1 MNRERI
7 ETPNRYRGS
16 VDEAQEEGV
25 RGQLLI
31 LFLVTFIDMIGF
43 GIVIPFLTY
52 LVEDLAVEA
61 NITSIGLWVG
71 LVMTAYP
78 MAQFLSAPLWG
89 GLSDRIGRR
98 PILMIGLVGNTFCF
112 ALFGLAPTLFIAILA
127 RFLAGF
133 FNGNIAVARAYIG
146 DISRPEQMASRMGL
160 IGASFGL
167 GFTFGP
173 FIGGELS
180 APAERWDVFQG
191 TLLETYPY
199 LLPCL
204 VASALSIVSL
214 LLART
219 RLPESLP
226 KASRQDATGLDW
238 AGTMKSSF
246 SGLIA
251 SMRTPA
257 IGQLVWVT
265 MLYSFGFTIMHA
277 VFILFTEMSPDA
289 GGLGFTEAQN
299 GRIFAVI
306 GLTGIVVQGGLI
318 RPLSK
323 RFSSRGMLPI
333 AVVITGVGL
342 GAIPY
347 ASVDAAWLWLLP
359 TCIVISTG
367 SGIFQPTSS
376 SLLASYAQ
384 REGRELGGVMGA
396 MESASA
402 FARILGPVTG
412 GLVWTLTV
420 NGTGWFTYHTVF
432 HLCAAIML
440 LTFLVSL
447 RLPGESAP
455 HASD

>member
-1 MNRERI
+1 MEDS
-7 ETPNRYRGS
+7 EQST
-16 VDEAQEEGV
+16 V

-52 LVEDLAVEA
+52 LVEDLAVEGG
-61 NITSIGLWVG
+61 ITAIGLWVG

-89 GLSDRIGRR
+89 SLSDRIGRR

-112 ALFGLAPTLFIAILA
+112 ALFGLAPTLFIAIVA

-180 APAERWDVFQG
+180 APADRWAVFEG
-191 TLLETYPY
+191 TIFDAYPY

-214 LLART
+214 VLART

-226 KASRQDATGLDW
+226 REARSRASHLDW
-238 AGTMKSSF
+238 SGTMKSSF
-246 SGLIA
+246 SSLFT
-251 SMRTPA
+251 SMRAPA
-257 IGQLVWVT
+257 IGPLLWVT

-299 GRIFAVI
+299 GRVFAVI

-323 RFSSRGMLPI
+323 RFASRSMLPV
-333 AVVITGVGL
+333 AVVFTGIGL

-347 ASVDAAWLWLLP
+347 ASVEYAWLWLLP

-376 SLLASYAQ
+376 SLMASYAQ
-384 REGRELGGVMGA
+384 DRGKELGGVMGA

-420 NGTGWFTYHTVF
+420 DGSGWLTYRSAF
-432 HLCAAIML
+432 HLCAIIMA
-440 LTFLVSL
+440 LTLLVSL
-447 RLPGESAP
+447 RLPSEPSSSGSE
-455 HASD
+455 

>member
-1 MNRERI
+1 MEDS
-7 ETPNRYRGS
+7 EQST
-16 VDEAQEEGV
+16 V

-61 NITSIGLWVG
+61 SITSIGLWVG

-89 GLSDRIGRR
+89 SLSDRIGRR
-98 PILMIGLVGNTFCF
+98 PILMIGLIGNTFCF
-112 ALFGLAPTLFIAILA
+112 ALFGLAPTLFIAIVA

-180 APAERWDVFQG
+180 APAERWAVFEG
-191 TLLETYPY
+191 TIFDAYPY

-214 LLART
+214 VLART

-226 KASRQDATGLDW
+226 REARRSTQGLDW

-246 SGLIA
+246 SGLA
-251 SMRTPA
+251 TSMRTPA
-257 IGQLVWVT
+257 IGPLLWVS

-299 GRIFAVI
+299 GRVFAVI

-323 RFSSRGMLPI
+323 RFSSRGMLPV
-333 AVVITGVGL
+333 AVVITGIGL

-347 ASVDAAWLWLLP
+347 ASVEYAWLWLLP

-376 SLLASYAQ
+376 SLMASYAQ
-384 REGRELGGVMGA
+384 GGGKELGGVMGA

-420 NGTGWFTYHTVF
+420 DGTGWLTYRSVF
-432 HLCAAIML
+432 HLCATIMA
-440 LTFLVSL
+440 LTLLVSL
-447 RLPGESAP
+447 RLPSEPSSGRSE
-455 HASD
+455 

>member
-1 MNRERI
+1 MEDS
-7 ETPNRYRGS
+7 EQST
-16 VDEAQEEGV
+16 V
-25 RGQLLI
+25 RGQLLT

-52 LVEDLAVEA
+52 LVEDLAVEGG
-61 NITSIGLWVG
+61 ITAIGLWVG

-89 GLSDRIGRR
+89 SLSDRIGRR

-112 ALFGLAPTLFIAILA
+112 ALFGLAPTLFIAIVA

-180 APAERWDVFQG
+180 APADRWAVFEG
-191 TLLETYPY
+191 TIFDAYPY

-226 KASRQDATGLDW
+226 EEARGNTSNLDW
-238 AGTMKSSF
+238 SGTMKSSF
-246 SGLIA
+246 SSLIT
-251 SMRTPA
+251 SMRAPA
-257 IGQLVWVT
+257 IGPLLWVT

-299 GRIFAVI
+299 GRVFAVI

-323 RFSSRGMLPI
+323 RFASRSMLPV
-333 AVVITGVGL
+333 AVVITGIGL

-347 ASVDAAWLWLLP
+347 ASVEYAWLWLLP

-376 SLLASYAQ
+376 SLMASYAQ
-384 REGRELGGVMGA
+384 DGGKELGGVMGA

-420 NGTGWFTYHTVF
+420 DGSGWLTYRSVF
-432 HLCAAIML
+432 HLCATIML
-440 LTFLVSL
+440 LTLLVSL
-447 RLPGESAP
+447 RLPSEPSSGGSE
-455 HASD
+455 

>member
-1 MNRERI
+1 M
-7 ETPNRYRGS
+7 
-16 VDEAQEEGV
+16 DEGNKKAV
-25 RGQLLI
+25 RGQLLV

-52 LVEDLAVEA
+52 LVDDLATEGGIEA
-61 NITSIGLWVG
+61 VGLWVG

-112 ALFGLAPTLFIAILA
+112 ALFGLAPTLFIAIAA

-180 APAERWDVFQG
+180 APAERWEVFQG

-204 VASALSIVSL
+204 VASTLSVVSL

-226 KASRQDATGLDW
+226 SQERQGASDLDW
-238 AGTMKSSF
+238 VGTMRSSF
-246 SGLIA
+246 SGLFSSLRA
-251 SMRTPA
+251 PA
-257 IGQLVWVT
+257 IGQLLWVT
-265 MLYSFGFTIMHA
+265 MFYSFGFTIMHA
-277 VFILFTEMSPDA
+277 VFILFTEMSPAD

-323 RFSSRGMLPI
+323 RFSSRSMLPI
-333 AVVITGVGL
+333 AVVITGIGL

-347 ASVDAAWLWLLP
+347 ASVEYAWLWLLP
-359 TCIVISTG
+359 TCIVIASG

-384 REGRELGGVMGA
+384 RNGRELGSVMGA

-402 FARILGPVTG
+402 FARILGPFTG

-420 NGTGWFTYHTVF
+420 NETGFLSYHTVF
-432 HLCAAIML
+432 QLCAIIML
-440 LTFLVSL
+440 VTFFMAL
-447 RLPGESAP
+447 RLP
-455 HASD
+455 SDSEANSSV

>member
-1 MNRERI
+1 MGMDEPEQ
-7 ETPNRYRGS
+7 ET
-16 VDEAQEEGV
+16 V

-52 LVEDLAVEA
+52 LVEDLAVEGG
-61 NITSIGLWVG
+61 ITAIGLWVG

-89 GLSDRIGRR
+89 SLSDRIGRR
-98 PILMIGLVGNTFCF
+98 PILMVGLIGNTFCF
-112 ALFGLAPTLFIAILA
+112 ALFGLAPTLFIAIVA

-146 DISRPEQMASRMGL
+146 DISRPDQMASRMGL

-180 APAERWDVFQG
+180 APAERWTIFEG
-191 TLLETYPY
+191 TIFDAYPY

-204 VASALSIVSL
+204 VASTLSIVSL

-226 KASRQDATGLDW
+226 GEARVQTEKLDW
-238 AGTMKSSF
+238 GRTMKTSF
-246 SGLIA
+246 TRLFT
-251 SMRTPA
+251 SMRAPA
-257 IGQLVWVT
+257 IGSLLLVT

-277 VFILFTEMSPDA
+277 VFILFTQMSPDA

-299 GRIFAVI
+299 GRVFAVI

-323 RFSSRGMLPI
+323 RFSSRSMLPV
-333 AVVITGVGL
+333 AVVVTGVGL

-347 ASVDAAWLWLLP
+347 ASVEYAWLWLLP
-359 TCIVISTG
+359 TSIVIASG

-376 SLLASYAQ
+376 GLMASYARDQ
-384 REGRELGGVMGA
+384 DRELGGVMGA

-402 FARILGPVTG
+402 FARILGPATG
-412 GLVWTLTV
+412 GFVWTLTV
-420 NGTGWFTYHTVF
+420 DGAGWLNYRSVF
-432 HLCAAIML
+432 HLCAIIMAITMI
-440 LTFLVSL
+440 VSL
-447 RLPGESAP
+447 RLPSEPTSTGSK
-455 HASD
+455 

>member
-1 MNRERI
+1 M
-7 ETPNRYRGS
+7 
-16 VDEAQEEGV
+16 DEGNKKAV

-52 LVEDLAVEA
+52 LVDDLATEGGIEA
-61 NITSIGLWVG
+61 VGLWVG

-112 ALFGLAPTLFIAILA
+112 ALFGLAPTLFIAIAA

-180 APAERWDVFQG
+180 APAERWEIFQG

-226 KASRQDATGLDW
+226 SQERQGASGLDW
-238 AGTMKSSF
+238 LGTMRSSF
-246 SGLIA
+246 SGLFSSLRA
-251 SMRTPA
+251 PA
-257 IGQLVWVT
+257 IGQLLWVT
-265 MLYSFGFTIMHA
+265 MFYSFGFTIMHA
-277 VFILFTEMSPDA
+277 VFILFTEMPPAD

-323 RFSSRGMLPI
+323 RFSSRSMLPI
-333 AVVITGVGL
+333 AVVITGIGL

-347 ASVDAAWLWLLP
+347 ASVEYAWLWLLP
-359 TCIVISTG
+359 TCIVIASG

-384 REGRELGGVMGA
+384 RNGRELGSVMGA

-402 FARILGPVTG
+402 FARILGPFTG

-420 NGTGWFTYHTVF
+420 SETGWFSYHTVF
-432 HLCAAIML
+432 QLCAVIML
-440 LTFLVSL
+440 VTFFMAI
-447 RLPGESAP
+447 RLP
-455 HASD
+455 SDSEATSSF

>member
-1 MNRERI
+1 M
-7 ETPNRYRGS
+7 
-16 VDEAQEEGV
+16 DEGNKKAV

-52 LVEDLAVEA
+52 LVDDLATEGGIEA
-61 NITSIGLWVG
+61 VGLWVG

-112 ALFGLAPTLFIAILA
+112 ALFGLAPTLFIAIAA

-180 APAERWDVFQG
+180 APAERWEIFQG

-226 KASRQDATGLDW
+226 SQERQGASGLDW
-238 AGTMKSSF
+238 LGTMRSSF
-246 SGLIA
+246 SGLFSSLRA
-251 SMRTPA
+251 PA
-257 IGQLVWVT
+257 IGQLLWVT
-265 MLYSFGFTIMHA
+265 MFYSFGFTIMHA
-277 VFILFTEMSPDA
+277 VFILFTEMSPAD

-323 RFSSRGMLPI
+323 RFSSRSMLPI
-333 AVVITGVGL
+333 AVVITGIGL

-347 ASVDAAWLWLLP
+347 ASVEYAWLWLLP
-359 TCIVISTG
+359 TCIVIASG

-376 SLLASYAQ
+376 NLLASYAQ
-384 REGRELGGVMGA
+384 RNGRELGSVMGA

-402 FARILGPVTG
+402 FARILGPFTG

-420 NGTGWFTYHTVF
+420 SETGWFSYHTVF
-432 HLCAAIML
+432 QLCAVIML
-440 LTFLVSL
+440 VTFFMAL
-447 RLPGESAP
+447 RLP
-455 HASD
+455 SDSEATSSF

>member
-1 MNRERI
+1 M
-7 ETPNRYRGS
+7 
-16 VDEAQEEGV
+16 DEGNPKEV
-25 RGQLLI
+25 RGQLLV

-52 LVEDLAVEA
+52 LVDDLATEGGIEA
-61 NITSIGLWVG
+61 VGLWVG

-112 ALFGLAPTLFIAILA
+112 ALFGLAPTLFIAIVA

-180 APAERWDVFQG
+180 APAERWEVFQG

-226 KASRQDATGLDW
+226 RQVRQDASGLDW
-238 AGTMKSSF
+238 VGTMRSSF
-246 SGLIA
+246 SGLFSSLRA
-251 SMRTPA
+251 PA
-257 IGQLVWVT
+257 IGQLLWVT
-265 MLYSFGFTIMHA
+265 MFYSFGFTIMHA
-277 VFILFTEMSPDA
+277 VFILFTEMSPSE

-323 RFSSRGMLPI
+323 RFSSRSMLPI
-333 AVVITGVGL
+333 AVILTGIGL

-347 ASVDAAWLWLLP
+347 ASVEYAWLWLLP
-359 TCIVISTG
+359 TCIFIATG

-376 SLLASYAQ
+376 SLIASYAQ
-384 REGRELGGVMGA
+384 QDGRELGGVMGA

-402 FARILGPVTG
+402 FARILGPFTG

-420 NGTGWFTYHTVF
+420 NGTGWFSYHTAF
-432 HLCAAIML
+432 LLCAAIML
-440 LTFLVSL
+440 VTFFMAL
-447 RLPGESAP
+447 RLPNNSEST
-455 HASD
+455 SSL

>member
-1 MNRERI
+1 MEDGDK
-7 ETPNRYRGS
+7 ET
-16 VDEAQEEGV
+16 V

-52 LVEDLAVEA
+52 LVDDLATDGGIEA
-61 NITSIGLWVG
+61 VGLWVG

-98 PILMIGLVGNTFCF
+98 PILMIGLVGNTVCF
-112 ALFGLAPTLFIAILA
+112 ALFGLAPTLFIAIAA

-180 APAERWDVFQG
+180 APAERWEVFQG

-226 KASRQDATGLDW
+226 KEVRQGADGLDW
-238 AGTMKSSF
+238 VGTMKSSF
-246 SGLIA
+246 SGLA
-251 SMRTPA
+251 TSLRTPA

-323 RFSSRGMLPI
+323 RFTSRSMLPV

-347 ASVDAAWLWLLP
+347 ATVEYPWLWLLP
-359 TCIVISTG
+359 TCIVISMG

-384 REGRELGGVMGA
+384 QDGRELGGVMGA

-420 NGTGWFTYHTVF
+420 DGTGWLTYHTVF

-447 RLPGESAP
+447 RLPTEEASA
-455 HASD
+455 AAE

>member
-1 MNRERI
+1 MEDGDK
-7 ETPNRYRGS
+7 ET
-16 VDEAQEEGV
+16 V

-52 LVEDLAVEA
+52 LVDDLATDGGIEA
-61 NITSIGLWVG
+61 VGLWVG

-89 GLSDRIGRR
+89 GLSDRIGRP
-98 PILMIGLVGNTFCF
+98 PILMIGLVGNTVCF
-112 ALFGLAPTLFIAILA
+112 ALFGLAPTLFIAIAA

-180 APAERWDVFQG
+180 APAERWEVFQG

-226 KASRQDATGLDW
+226 KEVRQGADGLDW
-238 AGTMKSSF
+238 VGTMKSSF
-246 SGLIA
+246 SGLA
-251 SMRTPA
+251 TSLRTPA

-277 VFILFTEMSPDA
+277 VFILFTEMSPDS

-323 RFSSRGMLPI
+323 RFTSRSMLPV

-347 ASVDAAWLWLLP
+347 ATVEYPWLWLLP
-359 TCIVISTG
+359 TCIVISMG

-384 REGRELGGVMGA
+384 QDGRELGGVMGA

-420 NGTGWFTYHTVF
+420 DGTGWLTYHTVF

-447 RLPGESAP
+447 RLPTEEASA
-455 HASD
+455 AAE

>member
-1 MNRERI
+1 M
-7 ETPNRYRGS
+7 
-16 VDEAQEEGV
+16 DEGNKKAV

-52 LVEDLAVEA
+52 LVDDLATEGGIEA
-61 NITSIGLWVG
+61 VGLWVG

-112 ALFGLAPTLFIAILA
+112 ALFGLAPTLFIAIAA

-180 APAERWDVFQG
+180 APAERWEIFQG

-226 KASRQDATGLDW
+226 SQERQGASGLDW
-238 AGTMKSSF
+238 LGTMRSSF
-246 SGLIA
+246 SGLFSSLRA
-251 SMRTPA
+251 PA
-257 IGQLVWVT
+257 IGQLLWVT
-265 MLYSFGFTIMHA
+265 MFYSFGFTIMHA
-277 VFILFTEMSPDA
+277 VFILFTEMSPAD

-323 RFSSRGMLPI
+323 RFSSRSMLPI
-333 AVVITGVGL
+333 AVVITGIGL

-347 ASVDAAWLWLLP
+347 ASVEYAWLWLLP
-359 TCIVISTG
+359 TCIVIASG

-384 REGRELGGVMGA
+384 RNGRELGSVMGA

-402 FARILGPVTG
+402 FARILGPFTG

-420 NGTGWFTYHTVF
+420 SETGWFSYHTVF
-432 HLCAAIML
+432 QLCAVIML
-440 LTFLVSL
+440 VTFFMAI
-447 RLPGESAP
+447 RLP
-455 HASD
+455 SDSEATSSF

>member
-1 MNRERI
+1 M
-7 ETPNRYRGS
+7 
-16 VDEAQEEGV
+16 DEPEQNAV

-52 LVEDLAVEA
+52 LVEDLAVEGG
-61 NITSIGLWVG
+61 ITAIGLWVG

-89 GLSDRIGRR
+89 SLSDRIGRR

-112 ALFGLAPTLFIAILA
+112 ALFGLAPTLFIAIVA

-180 APAERWDVFQG
+180 APAERWAVFEG
-191 TLLETYPY
+191 TLLDAYPY

-204 VASALSIVSL
+204 VASLLSIVSL
-214 LLART
+214 VLART

-226 KASRQDATGLDW
+226 KEARGSTQGLDW

-246 SGLIA
+246 SGLTT

-257 IGQLVWVT
+257 IGQLLWVT

-299 GRIFAVI
+299 GRVFAVI

-323 RFSSRGMLPI
+323 RFSSRGMLPV
-333 AVVITGVGL
+333 AVVITGIGL

-347 ASVDAAWLWLLP
+347 ASVDVAWLWLLP
-359 TCIVISTG
+359 TCIIISTG

-384 REGRELGGVMGA
+384 REGKELGGVMGA
-396 MESASA
+396 MEAASA

-420 NGTGWFTYHTVF
+420 NGAGWLSYRSVF
-432 HLCAAIML
+432 HLCATIMGITL
-440 LTFLVSL
+440 LVSL
-447 RLPGESAP
+447 RLPKEERLSESQ
-455 HASD
+455 

>member
-1 MNRERI
+1 M
-7 ETPNRYRGS
+7 
-16 VDEAQEEGV
+16 DEGNKKAV

-52 LVEDLAVEA
+52 LVDDLATEGGIEA
-61 NITSIGLWVG
+61 VGLWVG

-112 ALFGLAPTLFIAILA
+112 ALFGLAPTLFVAIAA

-180 APAERWDVFQG
+180 APAERWEVFQG

-226 KASRQDATGLDW
+226 KEVRKGADGLDW

-246 SGLIA
+246 SGLA
-251 SMRTPA
+251 TSLRTPA
-257 IGQLVWVT
+257 IGQIVWVT

-277 VFILFTEMSPDA
+277 VFILFTEMSPDS

-323 RFSSRGMLPI
+323 RFSSRSMLPI
-333 AVVITGVGL
+333 AVVITGIGL

-347 ASVDAAWLWLLP
+347 ASVEYAWLWLLP
-359 TCIVISTG
+359 TCIVIATG

-384 REGRELGGVMGA
+384 RDGLELGGVMGA

-402 FARILGPVTG
+402 FARILGPFTG

-420 NGTGWFTYHTVF
+420 NETGWFSYHTVF
-432 HLCAAIML
+432 QLCAVIML
-440 LTFLVSL
+440 VTFFMSL
-447 RLPGESAP
+447 RLP
-455 HASD
+455 SDSEAISSV

>member
-1 MNRERI
+1 M
-7 ETPNRYRGS
+7 
-16 VDEAQEEGV
+16 DEGDKKAV

-52 LVEDLAVEA
+52 LVDDLATDGGIEA
-61 NITSIGLWVG
+61 VGLWVG

-112 ALFGLAPTLFIAILA
+112 ALFGLAPTLFIAIVA

-180 APAERWDVFQG
+180 APAERWEVFQG

-226 KASRQDATGLDW
+226 KEVRQGAVGLDW

-246 SGLIA
+246 SGLA
-251 SMRTPA
+251 NSLRTPA
-257 IGQLVWVT
+257 IGQIVWVT

-277 VFILFTEMSPDA
+277 VFILFTEMSPDS

-323 RFSSRGMLPI
+323 RFSSRGMLPV

-347 ASVDAAWLWLLP
+347 ATVDFPWLWLLP
-359 TCIVISTG
+359 TCIIISLG

-384 REGRELGGVMGA
+384 RDGLELGGVMGA

-420 NGTGWFTYHTVF
+420 DGTGWLTYHTVF
-432 HLCAAIML
+432 HLCAAIMV

-447 RLPGESAP
+447 RLPPEQA
-455 HASD
+455 ATAAE

>member
-1 MNRERI
+1 M
-7 ETPNRYRGS
+7 G
-16 VDEAQEEGV
+16 EAKEEVV

-98 PILMIGLVGNTFCF
+98 PILMIGLVGNTVCF

-180 APAERWDVFQG
+180 APAERWEVFQG

-204 VASALSIVSL
+204 VASILSIVSL

-226 KASRQDATGLDW
+226 KEARQGASGLDW
-238 AGTMKSSF
+238 VGTMRTSF
-246 SGLIA
+246 EGLFQ
-251 SMRTPA
+251 SMRAPG
-257 IGQLVWVT
+257 IGQLLWVT

-277 VFILFTEMSPDA
+277 VFILFTEMAPSS

-323 RFSSRGMLPI
+323 RFSSRSMVPF
-333 AVVITGVGL
+333 AVIFTGIGL

-347 ASVDAAWLWLLP
+347 ASVEYAWLWLLP
-359 TCIVISTG
+359 TCVIISTG

-384 REGRELGGVMGA
+384 RDGRELGGVMGA

-420 NGTGWFTYHTVF
+420 HETGWFSYHTVF
-432 HLCAAIML
+432 QLCAVIML
-440 LTFLVSL
+440 VTFLVSL
-447 RLPGESAP
+447 RLPQEPLPQESE
-455 HASD
+455 

>member
-1 MNRERI
+1 MEDGDK
-7 ETPNRYRGS
+7 ET
-16 VDEAQEEGV
+16 V

-52 LVEDLAVEA
+52 LVDDLATDGGIEA
-61 NITSIGLWVG
+61 VGLWVG

-98 PILMIGLVGNTFCF
+98 PILMIGLVGNTVCF
-112 ALFGLAPTLFIAILA
+112 ALFGLAPTLFIAIAA

-180 APAERWDVFQG
+180 APAERWEVFQG

-226 KASRQDATGLDW
+226 KEVRQGADGLDW
-238 AGTMKSSF
+238 VGTMKSSF
-246 SGLIA
+246 SGLA
-251 SMRTPA
+251 TSLRTPA

-323 RFSSRGMLPI
+323 RFTSRSMLPV

-347 ASVDAAWLWLLP
+347 ATVEYPWLWLLP
-359 TCIVISTG
+359 TCIVISMG
-367 SGIFQPTSS
+367 SGVFQPTSS

-384 REGRELGGVMGA
+384 QDGRELGGVMGA

-420 NGTGWFTYHTVF
+420 DGTGWLTYHTVF

-447 RLPGESAP
+447 RLPTEEASA
-455 HASD
+455 AAE

>member
-1 MNRERI
+1 M
-7 ETPNRYRGS
+7 
-16 VDEAQEEGV
+16 DEGNKKAV

-52 LVEDLAVEA
+52 LVDDLATEGGIEA
-61 NITSIGLWVG
+61 VGLWVG

-112 ALFGLAPTLFIAILA
+112 ALFGLAPTLFIAIAA

-180 APAERWDVFQG
+180 APAERWEIFQG

-226 KASRQDATGLDW
+226 SQERQGASGLDW
-238 AGTMKSSF
+238 LGTMRSSF
-246 SGLIA
+246 SGLFSSLRA
-251 SMRTPA
+251 PA
-257 IGQLVWVT
+257 IGQLLWVT
-265 MLYSFGFTIMHA
+265 MFYSFGFTIMHA
-277 VFILFTEMSPDA
+277 VFILFTEMSPAD

-323 RFSSRGMLPI
+323 RFSSRSMLPI
-333 AVVITGVGL
+333 AVVITGIGL

-347 ASVDAAWLWLLP
+347 ASVEYAWLWLLP
-359 TCIVISTG
+359 TCIVIASG

-384 REGRELGGVMGA
+384 RNGRELGSVMGA

-402 FARILGPVTG
+402 FARILGPFTG

-420 NGTGWFTYHTVF
+420 SETGWFSYHTVF
-432 HLCAAIML
+432 QLCAVIML
-440 LTFLVSL
+440 VTFFMAL
-447 RLPGESAP
+447 RLP
-455 HASD
+455 SDSEATSSF

>member
-1 MNRERI
+1 M
-7 ETPNRYRGS
+7 
-16 VDEAQEEGV
+16 DEGNKKAV

-52 LVEDLAVEA
+52 LVDDLATEGGIEA
-61 NITSIGLWVG
+61 VGLWVG

-112 ALFGLAPTLFIAILA
+112 ALFGLAPTLFIAIAA

-146 DISRPEQMASRMGL
+146 DISGPEQMASRMGL

-180 APAERWDVFQG
+180 APAERWEIFQG

-226 KASRQDATGLDW
+226 SQERQGASGLDW
-238 AGTMKSSF
+238 LGTMRSSF
-246 SGLIA
+246 SGLFSSLRA
-251 SMRTPA
+251 PA
-257 IGQLVWVT
+257 IGQLLWVT
-265 MLYSFGFTIMHA
+265 MFYSFGFTIMHA
-277 VFILFTEMSPDA
+277 VFILFTEMSPAD

-323 RFSSRGMLPI
+323 RFSSRSMLPI
-333 AVVITGVGL
+333 AVVITGIGL

-347 ASVDAAWLWLLP
+347 ASVEYAWLWLLP
-359 TCIVISTG
+359 TCIVIASG

-384 REGRELGGVMGA
+384 RNGRELGSVMGA

-402 FARILGPVTG
+402 FARILGPFTG

-420 NGTGWFTYHTVF
+420 SETGWFSYHTVF
-432 HLCAAIML
+432 QLCAVIML
-440 LTFLVSL
+440 VTFFMAL
-447 RLPGESAP
+447 RLP
-455 HASD
+455 SDSEATSSF

>member
-1 MNRERI
+1 M
-7 ETPNRYRGS
+7 
-16 VDEAQEEGV
+16 DEGNSKDV
-25 RGQLLI
+25 RGQLLV

-52 LVEDLAVEA
+52 LVDDLATEGGIEA
-61 NITSIGLWVG
+61 VGLWVG

-112 ALFGLAPTLFIAILA
+112 ALFGLAPTLFIAIVA

-180 APAERWDVFQG
+180 APAERWEVFQG

-226 KASRQDATGLDW
+226 RQERQDASGLDW
-238 AGTMKSSF
+238 VGTMRSSF
-246 SGLIA
+246 SGLFSSLRA
-251 SMRTPA
+251 PA
-257 IGQLVWVT
+257 IGQLLWVT
-265 MLYSFGFTIMHA
+265 MFYSFGFTIMHA
-277 VFILFTEMSPDA
+277 VFILFTEMSPSE

-323 RFSSRGMLPI
+323 RFSSRSMLPI
-333 AVVITGVGL
+333 AVILTGIGL

-347 ASVDAAWLWLLP
+347 ASVDYAWLWLLP
-359 TCIVISTG
+359 TCIFIATG

-376 SLLASYAQ
+376 SLIASYAQ
-384 REGRELGGVMGA
+384 QDGRELGGVMGA

-402 FARILGPVTG
+402 FARILGPFTG

-420 NGTGWFTYHTVF
+420 NGTGWFSYHTAF
-432 HLCAAIML
+432 LLCAVIML
-440 LTFLVSL
+440 VTFFMAL
-447 RLPGESAP
+447 RLPNNSEATS
-455 HASD
+455 SL

>member
-1 MNRERI
+1 M
-7 ETPNRYRGS
+7 
-16 VDEAQEEGV
+16 DEGNKKAV

-52 LVEDLAVEA
+52 LVDDLATEGGIEA
-61 NITSIGLWVG
+61 VGLWVG

-112 ALFGLAPTLFIAILA
+112 ALFGLAPTLFVAIAA

-180 APAERWDVFQG
+180 APAERWEVFQG

-226 KASRQDATGLDW
+226 KEVRKGADGLDW

-246 SGLIA
+246 SGLA
-251 SMRTPA
+251 TSLRTPA
-257 IGQLVWVT
+257 IGQIVWVT

-277 VFILFTEMSPDA
+277 VFILFTEMSPDS

-323 RFSSRGMLPI
+323 RFSSRSMLPI
-333 AVVITGVGL
+333 AVVITGIGL

-347 ASVDAAWLWLLP
+347 ASVEYAWLWLLP
-359 TCIVISTG
+359 TCIVIATG

-384 REGRELGGVMGA
+384 RDGLELGGVMGA

-402 FARILGPVTG
+402 FARILGPFTG

-420 NGTGWFTYHTVF
+420 NETGWFSYHTVF
-432 HLCAAIML
+432 QLCAVIML
-440 LTFLVSL
+440 VTFFMSL
-447 RLPGESAP
+447 RLP
-455 HASD
+455 SDSEATSSV

>member
-1 MNRERI
+1 MEDGDK
-7 ETPNRYRGS
+7 ET
-16 VDEAQEEGV
+16 V

-52 LVEDLAVEA
+52 LVDDLATDGGIEA
-61 NITSIGLWVG
+61 VGLWVG

-98 PILMIGLVGNTFCF
+98 PILMIGLVGNTVCF
-112 ALFGLAPTLFIAILA
+112 ALFGLAPTLFIAIAA

-180 APAERWDVFQG
+180 APAERWEVFQG

-226 KASRQDATGLDW
+226 KEVRQGADGLDW
-238 AGTMKSSF
+238 VGTMKSSF
-246 SGLIA
+246 SGLA
-251 SMRTPA
+251 TSLRTPA

-277 VFILFTEMSPDA
+277 VFILFTEMSPDS

-323 RFSSRGMLPI
+323 RFTSRSMLPV

-347 ASVDAAWLWLLP
+347 ATVEYPWLWLLP
-359 TCIVISTG
+359 TCIVISMG

-384 REGRELGGVMGA
+384 QDGRELGGVMGA

-420 NGTGWFTYHTVF
+420 DGTGWLTYHTVF

-447 RLPGESAP
+447 RLPTEEASA
-455 HASD
+455 AAE

>member
-1 MNRERI
+1 M
-7 ETPNRYRGS
+7 
-16 VDEAQEEGV
+16 DEGNKKAV

-52 LVEDLAVEA
+52 LVDDLATEGGIEA
-61 NITSIGLWVG
+61 VGLWVG

-112 ALFGLAPTLFIAILA
+112 ALFGLAPTLFIAIAA

-180 APAERWDVFQG
+180 APAERWEIFQG

-226 KASRQDATGLDW
+226 SQERQGASGLDW
-238 AGTMKSSF
+238 LGTMRSSF
-246 SGLIA
+246 SGLFSSLRA
-251 SMRTPA
+251 PA
-257 IGQLVWVT
+257 IGQLLWVT
-265 MLYSFGFTIMHA
+265 MFYSFGFTIMHA
-277 VFILFTEMSPDA
+277 VFILFTEMSPAD

-323 RFSSRGMLPI
+323 RFSSRSMLPI
-333 AVVITGVGL
+333 AVVITGIGL

-347 ASVDAAWLWLLP
+347 ASVEYAWLWLLP
-359 TCIVISTG
+359 TCIVIASG

-384 REGRELGGVMGA
+384 RNGRELGSVMGA

-402 FARILGPVTG
+402 FARILGPFTG

-420 NGTGWFTYHTVF
+420 SETGLFSYHTVF
-432 HLCAAIML
+432 QLCAVIML
-440 LTFLVSL
+440 VTFFMAI
-447 RLPGESAP
+447 RLP
-455 HASD
+455 SDSEATSSF

>member
-1 MNRERI
+1 M
-7 ETPNRYRGS
+7 
-16 VDEAQEEGV
+16 DEGNKKAV

-52 LVEDLAVEA
+52 LVDDLATEGGIEA
-61 NITSIGLWVG
+61 VGLWVG

-112 ALFGLAPTLFIAILA
+112 ALFGLAPTLFVAIAA

-180 APAERWDVFQG
+180 APAERWEVFQG

-214 LLART
+214 LLARP

-226 KASRQDATGLDW
+226 KEVRKGADGLDW

-246 SGLIA
+246 SGLA
-251 SMRTPA
+251 TSLRTPA
-257 IGQLVWVT
+257 IGQIVWVT

-277 VFILFTEMSPDA
+277 VFILFTEMSPDS

-323 RFSSRGMLPI
+323 RFSSRSMLPI
-333 AVVITGVGL
+333 AVVITGIGL

-347 ASVDAAWLWLLP
+347 ASVEYAWLWLLP
-359 TCIVISTG
+359 TCIVIATG

-384 REGRELGGVMGA
+384 RDGLELGGVMGA

-402 FARILGPVTG
+402 FARILGPFTG

-420 NGTGWFTYHTVF
+420 NETGWFSYHTVF
-432 HLCAAIML
+432 QLCAVIML
-440 LTFLVSL
+440 VTFFMSL
-447 RLPGESAP
+447 RLP
-455 HASD
+455 SDSEAISSV